1 METRRALILY
11 RELAGYVMT
20 SLRHLAEHCSTEVD
34 IIAYPVNAEAPF
46 AFEESPGLR
55 ILRRSEYPAERIID
69 LITER
74 NYSVIVC
81 GGWIDA
87 DYLKAVQHSKHI
99 PRVLAFDKQWLGSL
113 KDLAVA
119 IRNRV
124 FFKTHFEYAFVPGE
138 EQVRFARKMGFGA
151 RQIVTGVYA
160 CDIDLF
166 TEVFRKRRSG
176 SSVRKLW
183 YAGRYIP
190 QKGLDTL
197 WEAIVPLLDEASGEW
212 ELHCIGTGSDFAQRI
227 LHPKIVHHGFVQPDD
242 LRELI
247 TDGEVFVLPSLFEP
261 WGVVVHEFATAGYAM
276 VLTDKVGARTA
287 FLEEGRNGYTVPAG
301 DASTLREALSKL
313 MACDRATLQAMGEH
327 SHQLANTITP
337 GTYAR
342 AVVSM
347 MKK

>member
-1 METRRALILY
+1 MQARRALVLY

-20 SLRHLAEHCSTEVD
+20 SLRHLAEHCQTEVD

-46 AFEESPGLR
+46 AFNDSPGLR
-55 ILRRSEYPAERIID
+55 ILRRSEYPAERIIE
-69 LITER
+69 LINER
-74 NYSVIVC
+74 NYAVIIC

-87 DYLKAVQHSKHI
+87 DYLKAVQYAKHV
-99 PRVLAFDKQWLGSL
+99 PCALAFDKQWLGSL

-119 IRNRV
+119 VRNRL
-124 FFKTHFEYAFVPGE
+124 FFKTHFDFAFVPGE
-138 EQVRFARKMGFGA
+138 EQVRFARKMGFKPA
-151 RQIVTGVYA
+151 QIVTGVYA

-166 TEVFRKRRSG
+166 TEVYKRRSFG
-176 SSVRKLW
+176 ASPRKLW

-190 QKGLDTL
+190 QKGLQTL
-197 WEAIVPLLDEASGEW
+197 WEAIVPLLDAPNTEW
-212 ELHCIGTGSDFAQRI
+212 ELHCIGTGSDFEKRI
-227 LHPKIVHHGFVQPDD
+227 VHPKIIHHGFVQPAD

-247 TDGEVFVLPSLFEP
+247 TDGELFVLPSLFEP

-287 FLEEGRNGYTVPAG
+287 FLEDGRNGYTVPTG
-301 DASTLREALSKL
+301 DVAALRQALSKL

-327 SHQLANTITP
+327 SHQLAQTITP